1 MTTRPFL
8 FAAALA
14 LLSACATARPAPL
27 DSSALA
33 RLTDAQMKPID
44 EARVELGR
52 SKDRLAR
59 TQAGKVDAANNL
71 TVAKAEQ
78 EVAAAEMK
86 QNKAALDLA
95 VGQKADGPTLDKA
108 RAAVA
113 AGEIKMKASEL
124 HVTYQK
130 DLVGGAALEE
140 AAAQAHLASAEAA
153 LANSEF
159 DALAAAGST
168 AVANKKSSD
177 YQEALARAQAAEAA
191 AKSKLAEAN
200 VGSVTDYNRWQEREK
215 LLPAAAAPTAP
226 TAPAAPA
233 AK

>member
-1 MTTRPFL
+1 MTTRPL
-8 FAAALA
+8 LSAAALA
-14 LLSACATARPAPL
+14 LLAACATARPAPI

-44 EARVELGR
+44 DARVELGR

-71 TVAKAEQ
+71 TVAKADQ
-78 EVAAAEMK
+78 EVAEAEMK
-86 QNKAALDLA
+86 KNKAALDLA

-124 HVTYQK
+124 RVTYQK
-130 DLVGGAALEE
+130 DLVRGAALEE
-140 AAAQAHLASAEAA
+140 AAAQAHLESAEAA
-153 LANSEF
+153 LANSKF
-159 DALAAAGST
+159 DALTAAGST
-168 AVANKKSSD
+168 EVANKKSSD
-177 YQEALARAQAAEAA
+177 YEEALARAQAAEAA

-215 LLPAAAAPTAP
+215 LLPSAAAPTAP
-226 TAPAAPA
+226 AVPA